1 MMRRL
6 ETTKRFERDLKRT
19 KRRGKDLNKLWRV
32 VERLLEGVP
41 LAPKHR
47 PHTLSGNWASFR
59 ECHLEPDWLL
69 IWHEG
74 EDALIL
80 VRTGSHADLFG

>member
-1 MMRRL
+1 MRRL
-6 ETTKRFERDLKRT
+6 ETTKRFERDLKRA

-32 VERLLEGVP
+32 VELLIEGGT

-47 PHTLSGNWASFR
+47 PHVLSGDWDSFR
-59 ECHLEPDWLL
+59 ECHVEPDWLL
-69 IWHEG
+69 IWHES

-80 VRTGSHADLFG
+80 VRTGTHADLFG